1 MRPLRALGCAIAVG
15 LIAPG
20 AAAAAELHVPNDGAL
35 PARPL
40 AAPLRDAVIS
50 EPGASAR
57 ASSAPVARA
66 SARRIY
72 SSDGQ
77 GPVTVELSPA
87 YGPLTRERV
96 LPFVDFL
103 ASRRHGSEL
112 SRLTLFV
119 VTLEQVKQVCSP
131 QALACY
137 IPSRGLMIIPG
148 GQTPAG
154 EVPVEYVITHEY
166 GHHLAANRNNDPWPA
181 VAWGP
186 KAWAT
191 HEGVCAGV
199 AQRRYFPGDQQANYV
214 RNPGENWAE
223 AYAQAHYPG
232 RFRWQFDPTLA
243 PDAGAIAAVE
253 RDVFQPWAR
262 NVAVRRRGSLSKR
275 RRSETFPVTTSL
287 DGRLKLTLK
296 GPRRAN
302 FDLQVLNQGRVAV
315 SSRRRGSRDRLV
327 ATDCQVRQFMVRVV
341 RRSGGGRFTLRV
353 QTPG

>member
-1 MRPLRALGCAIAVG
+1 MRLLRALGCAAVLG

-20 AAAAAELHVPNDGAL
+20 AAAAAELYAPSDAAL

-40 AAPLRDAVIS
+40 AGPLRDAVIS
-50 EPGASAR
+50 ERAASAR

-66 SARRIY
+66 SAQRIY
-72 SSDGQ
+72 SSDGE
-77 GPVTVELSPA
+77 GPVTVDLSPD
-87 YGPLTRERV
+87 YGTLTRERV
-96 LPFVDFL
+96 LPYVDFL

-119 VTLEQVKQVCSP
+119 VTPDQVRRVCSA

-137 IPSRGLMIIPG
+137 IPSRELMIIPG
-148 GQTPAG
+148 QQTPEG
-154 EVPVEYVITHEY
+154 EVPLEYVITHEY
-166 GHHLAANRNNDPWPA
+166 GHHVAANRNNDPWPA

-199 AQRRYFPGDQQANYV
+199 GQRRYFPGDQGENYA

-223 AYAQAHYPG
+223 AYAHAHYPN

-243 PDAGAIAAVE
+243 PDAGALAAVA
-253 RDVFQPWAR
+253 RDVSEPWTR
-262 NVAVRRRGSLSKR
+262 NVAVRRSGSLSKR
-275 RRSETFPVTTSL
+275 RRSKTFAVDTSL

-302 FDLQVLNQGRVAV
+302 FDLQVLSGGRVAV
-315 SSRRRGSRDRLV
+315 RSRRRGSRDTLV
-327 ATDCQVRQFMVRVV
+327 ATDCQVRRFAVRVV
-341 RRSGGGRFTLRV
+341 RRSGSGRFSLRV

>member
-1 MRPLRALGCAIAVG
+1 MHLLRALACAALLG
-15 LIAPG
+15 LALPAG
-20 AAAAAELHVPNDGAL
+20 ASAAELYAPSEGAL
-35 PARPL
+35 PARPF

-50 EPGASAR
+50 EPAASAR
-57 ASSAPVARA
+57 ASRAPVARA
-66 SARRIY
+66 SAQRIY
-72 SSDGQ
+72 ASNGQ
-77 GPVTVELSPA
+77 GPVTVELSPN

-103 ASRRHGSEL
+103 ASRQHGTEL

-119 VTLEQVKQVCSP
+119 VTPEQVRQACSA

-148 GQTPAG
+148 QQTSEG

-166 GHHLAANRNNDPWPA
+166 GHHVAANRNNDPWPA

-191 HEGVCAGV
+191 QEGVCAGV
-199 AQRRYFPGDQQANYV
+199 AQRRYFPGDQQENYA

-232 RFRWQFDPTLA
+232 QYRWQFDPTLA
-243 PDAGAIAAVE
+243 PDGPAIAAVA
-253 RDVFQPWAR
+253 RDVAEPWR
-262 NVAVRRRGSLSKR
+262 NNVAVRRSGTLSGR
-275 RRSETFPVTTSL
+275 RRSKTFPVTTTL

-302 FDLQVLNQGRVAV
+302 YDLQVISDGRVAV
-315 SSRRRGSRDRLV
+315 RSRRRGSRDTLS
-327 ATDCQVRQFMVRVV
+327 ATDCQVRSFAVRVV
-341 RRSGGGRFTLRV
+341 RRSGSGRFTLRV